1 MSYNSFE
8 SIAHTFWANFA
19 GMHILYQVAI
29 IAITV
34 FLVIMSL
41 TFAYNMVHLAFTFTK
56 DMVMMVVEL
65 VEKLIRDLDKTMQKL
80 FGTQAFM
87 PPKKKVEQ
95 SA

>member
-8 SIAHTFWANFA
+8 SMVLTFGTTFA

-29 IAITV
+29 IAITA
-34 FLVIMSL
+34 FLIVMSL
-41 TFAYNMVHLAFTFTK
+41 TFASNMIQLAFTFTK

-65 VEKLIRDLDKTMQKL
+65 LEKLIRDLDKTMQKL
-80 FGTQAFM
+80 FGTQPFM
-87 PPKKKVEQ
+87 PPKKQVEK